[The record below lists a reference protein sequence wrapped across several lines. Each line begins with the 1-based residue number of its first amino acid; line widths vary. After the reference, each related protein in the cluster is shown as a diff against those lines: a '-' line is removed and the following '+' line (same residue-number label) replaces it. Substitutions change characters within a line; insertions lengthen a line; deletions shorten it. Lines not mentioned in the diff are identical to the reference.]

1 MIQLKM
7 CYSGSSHQENW
18 SRKPLIQRVTKRDDY
33 RTDRE
38 HDWLGPQVS

>member
-7 CYSGSSHQENW
+7 CYSGSSHQENC

-38 HDWLGPQVS
+38 HGWLGATG